1 MSGPFSN
8 IGGKIVNKNG
18 YDTLECTL
26 QPGASILTNQDTL
39 CYMQDGIVTNATTGT
54 SGISGMFRRAVTDS
68 SFFQNAVTNSANS
81 PRKIVFSPLLQGSI
95 VEIVIQAGQTWRFA
109 DKTFLAC
116 SPNLQVSGNLNIFR
130 NFRMSL
136 ANGNLTYVTI
146 TAPKEKEETG
156 VVWVTGY
163 GGVERHEIQVGPGS
177 IPLLINNGCFLG
189 MLSLD
194 NTIDYWK
201 DYTTLSVPG
210 GILGAF
216 MTNIGFVMKVG
227 EKNPDHPIRSDLTTC
242 TVYTQ
247 TLNPRNLEEYV
258 DRIAKREVGTD
269 SSVKTRV
276 AETATKGFL
285 SFLTGSGRRRK
296 TRKTHRKIEG

>member
-1 MSGPFSN
+1 MSGPYSN

-26 QPGASILTNQDTL
+26 QPGASIITNQDTL
-39 CYMQDGIVTNATTGT
+39 CYMQDGIATKATTGT
-54 SGISGMFRRAVTDS
+54 SGISGMFRRAVTES

-130 NFRMSL
+130 NFRMSF
-136 ANGNLTYVTI
+136 ATGNLTYVTVS
-146 TAPKEKEETG
+146 APKEAESVG

-163 GGVERHEIQVGPGS
+163 GGVERHDIQVGPES
-177 IPLLINNGCFLG
+177 IPLLINSGCFLG

-194 NTIDYWK
+194 NTVDYWK

-210 GILGAF
+210 GVFGAF
-216 MTNIGFVMKVG
+216 MTNIGFVMKLG
-227 EKNPDHPIRSDLTTC
+227 EKDPTHPMHSNSTTF

-258 DRIAKREVGTD
+258 DRIAKRELGNN
-269 SSVKTRV
+269 SSIKTTV

-296 TRKTHRKIEG
+296 TRKTRRKIEG